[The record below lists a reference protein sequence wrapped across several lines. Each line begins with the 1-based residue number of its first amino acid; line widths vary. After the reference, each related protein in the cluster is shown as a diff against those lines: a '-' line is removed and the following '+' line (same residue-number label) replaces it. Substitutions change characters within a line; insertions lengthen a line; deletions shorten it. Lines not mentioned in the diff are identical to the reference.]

1 MDVVFIAAAACFL
14 LLGIAFGVLVVRLIS
29 RDRIDGVSDHVSGEI
44 FSPGRYRAIERLLD
58 QTDQNFLHSQSGWNR
73 RMEKNFRKA
82 RIKIC
87 RGYLRQL
94 SDDFNKICKAIKL
107 LMVTSEIDRPDL
119 AGVLMKQQ
127 FRFALGMGL
136 VEFKLTLYG
145 LGWRGVS
152 VDVKHVL
159 GSLDTMRAQLQSL
172 AEIAQPAEVYSR
184 I

>member
-1 MDVVFIAAAACFL
+1 LQDVTLAA
-14 LLGIAFGVLVVRLIS
+14 
-29 RDRIDGVSDHVSGEI
+29 
-44 FSPGRYRAIERLLD
+44 
-58 QTDQNFLHSQSGWNR
+58 
-73 RMEKNFRKA
+73 
-82 RIKIC
+82 
-87 RGYLRQL
+87 
-94 SDDFNKICKAIKL
+94 SDDFYKICKTIKL

-172 AEIAQPAEVYSR
+172 AGIAQPAEVHSR